1 MDIVLSKNS
10 NLPLYRQ
17 IEESIRE
24 GILNRSIKPDE
35 LLPSIRV
42 LSSELKTS
50 VITIKSAYEELEK
63 DGYIYSLPG
72 KGFYATNFNDEQI
85 KLLQTSIA
93 KSSLK
98 SQIDY
103 LRRIGMSE
111 EDIKKFFNCIFI
123 HSINCRLVVK
133 PFTFS
138 GKMHIKITFFTLG
151 FIVYANTPIT

>member
-93 KSSLK
+93 RSSLK

-111 EDIKKFFNCIFI
+111 EDIKKFFNFD
-123 HSINCRLVVK
+123 
-133 PFTFS
+133 
-138 GKMHIKITFFTLG
+138 
-151 FIVYANTPIT
+151 